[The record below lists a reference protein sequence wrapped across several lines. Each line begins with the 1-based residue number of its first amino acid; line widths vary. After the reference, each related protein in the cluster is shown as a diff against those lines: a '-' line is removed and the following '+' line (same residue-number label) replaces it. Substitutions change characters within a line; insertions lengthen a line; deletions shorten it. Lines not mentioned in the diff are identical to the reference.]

1 MNCSRPSTAPV
12 LSRRAQRSPRALH
25 SGYLAAARENLAP
38 RLSRRALRLS
48 RASQVISRP
57 PQVISS
63 RQVIS
68 RGLRISRALQAISSR
83 LKLSRAAR
91 LSRAGPGCLEH
102 LRSSRGR
109 LELSREAR
117 LSRAGSGYLERSGY
131 LEGSVEITRA
141 SRWLGPLRMTR
152 SAQDDSVLDI
162 RDIPRCPATVKKTIP
177 YGTCSQKI
185 KSKQGPECH
194 SRKKPMNRS
203 THAASQAACP
213 RLYRRRQR
221 RGRGR

>member
-141 SRWLGPLRMTR
+141 SRWLGPLRLTR
-152 SAQDDSVLDI
+152 SAQDDSVRYESSHVARHCKGSLKRSEWGRERR
-162 RDIPRCPATVKKTIP
+162 RDPGPVKSKIQNGIP
-177 YGTCSQKI
+177 YSV
-185 KSKQGPECH
+185 
-194 SRKKPMNRS
+194 
-203 THAASQAACP
+203 
-213 RLYRRRQR
+213 RRRNLSEEGCSDTYKNR
-221 RGRGR
+221 RTTG

>member
-91 LSRAGPGCLEH
+91 LSRAG
-102 LRSSRGR
+102 
-109 LELSREAR
+109 
-117 LSRAGSGYLERSGY
+117 SGYLERSGY

-152 SAQDDSVLDI
+152 SAQDDSV
-162 RDIPRCPATVKKTIP
+162 RYESSHVARHCK
-177 YGTCSQKI
+177 G
-185 KSKQGPECH
+185 
-194 SRKKPMNRS
+194 
-203 THAASQAACP
+203 
-213 RLYRRRQR
+213 LYRISVRMYVLMCTLSESTRCAEH
-221 RGRGR
+221 

>member
-1 MNCSRPSTAPV
+1 M

-152 SAQDDSVLDI
+152 SAQDDSVRYESSHVARHCKVRWPAAAPGYTRYTSLNRILSVRSAITSFSPQTCVPARAERARCLYYTQLDAKGMYDYI
-162 RDIPRCPATVKKTIP
+162 
-177 YGTCSQKI
+177 TCIS
-185 KSKQGPECH
+185 
-194 SRKKPMNRS
+194 
-203 THAASQAACP
+203 
-213 RLYRRRQR
+213 
-221 RGRGR
+221 